1 MNFRYM
7 LGTSNTLNTSNNNDF
22 SKKIKDI
29 TMSNQQVTEK
39 KILSNLTHVWNSL
52 QLRWCNLRD
61 FTRITPARGLRYSP
75 LYLNNIISTKLN
87 IINVY
92 KVLKRKLS
100 INHLASA
107 SSFQWNEDWGCVAE
121 NKLDPNWVTGFVD
134 AEGCFSV
141 VIEIS
146 EIFKRKVR
154 ISFEINLHEKDKDIL
169 YKIQSFFW
177 CGCCIH

>member
-1 MNFRYM
+1 MNLQHM
-7 LGTSNTLNTSNNNDF
+7 LETSNTLNTSNNNNF
-22 SKKIKDI
+22 SQKVKDI

-39 KILSNLTHVWNSL
+39 NILSNLTHIWNSL
-52 QLRWCNLRD
+52 NLVSNLRD
-61 FTRITPARGLRYSP
+61 FTWRTSARRLIYSP

-146 EIFKRKVR
+146 EIFRKK
-154 ISFEINLHEKDKDIL
+154 S
-169 YKIQSFFW
+169 
-177 CGCCIH
+177 

>member
-1 MNFRYM
+1 MVKNRPMLTNSCMNLRYM

-22 SKKIKDI
+22 SKKVKDI

-39 KILSNLTHVWNSL
+39 KILSNLTHIWNSL
-52 QLRWCNLRD
+52 NILSNLRD
-61 FTRITPARGLRYSP
+61 FIRRTPARGLRYSP

-107 SSFQWNEDWGCVAE
+107 SSFQWYEDWV
-121 NKLDPNWVTGFVD
+121 KKK
-134 AEGCFSV
+134 
-141 VIEIS
+141 
-146 EIFKRKVR
+146 EIFH
-154 ISFEINLHEKDKDIL
+154 ISF
-169 YKIQSFFW
+169 F
-177 CGCCIH
+177 